1 LVTCLKLEWR
11 EAGETG
17 ERGMGDKI
25 SYDGLELKG
34 MFGAATRCLERSAQ
48 SINTLNVFP
57 VPDGDTGTNMLLTM
71 RAAMDEASACT
82 DGSAAAVA
90 QAMAKGSLMGARGN
104 SGVILSQ
111 ILRGLASGLGDKD
124 SFSGRE
130 LAAALLESTS
140 WAYKGMSKPVEG
152 TILTVIREAAVAAQA
167 TSTSRNGDLVSIME
181 AVVDEARA
189 SVARTPALL
198 PVLRQAGV
206 VDAGGQGLYVLFEG
220 VLRYLR
226 GEIEEAEIAPVEA
239 AASVRAEPAGEA
251 TYGYCT
257 EFLLRGGELDPDA
270 IRDKLNAMGE
280 SVLVVGD
287 ETTVRVHLH
296 TFDPGAALS
305 YVAPLGTMHQVKV
318 ENMDEQHRDF
328 VVAQA
333 EAPSAS
339 VSTVAVVSGV
349 GLTEAFYSI
358 GATVVVPGGQT
369 MNPSVQELLRA
380 VESAPSH
387 DVVIL
392 PNNPNILLAAGQVES
407 LTRKN
412 VEVVPTTTI
421 PQGVAALL
429 ALSDEADLQAN
440 AGAMREAL
448 TDVRSGEVTVAVRS
462 MDLDGLT
469 IEKGQTVGFLD
480 GCLVVAGSR
489 ASEVVLKLISMM
501 NVERGGLVTIY
512 YGADAEAGEA
522 EEIAASIRGRYSDV
536 EAEVVSGGQPHYS
549 YIVSVE

>member
-1 LVTCLKLEWR
+1 V
-11 EAGETG
+11 
-17 ERGMGDKI
+17 GDKI

-34 MFGAATRCLERSAQ
+34 MFGAATLCLERSAQ

-71 RAAMDEASACT
+71 RAAMDEANACA

-111 ILRGLASGLGDKD
+111 ILRGLASGLGDSD

-130 LAAALLESTS
+130 LAAALVESTS

-152 TILTVIREAAVAAQA
+152 TILTVIREAAAAA
-167 TSTSRNGDLVSIME
+167 RTSSTSRNSDLVSIME
-181 AVVDEARA
+181 AVVNEARA

-226 GEIEEAEIAPVEA
+226 GELEEGEIPPVEA
-239 AASVRAEPAGEA
+239 VAAVSTEPAAEA

-257 EFLLRGGELDPDA
+257 EFLLRGGELDPDV
-270 IRDKLNAMGE
+270 IRDKLNAIGE
-280 SVLVVGD
+280 TVLVVGD
-287 ETTVRVHLH
+287 ETAVRVHLH
-296 TFDPGAALS
+296 TLDPGAALS
-305 YVAPLGTMHQVKV
+305 YVAPLGTLHQVKV
-318 ENMDEQHRDF
+318 ENMDEQHREF

-339 VSTVAVVSGV
+339 ISTVAVVSGN

-380 VESAPSH
+380 VDAAPSH

-392 PNNPNILLAAGQVES
+392 PNNPNILLAAGKVES

-421 PQGVAALL
+421 PQGIAALL
-429 ALSDEADLQAN
+429 ALSNEADLRAN
-440 AGAMREAL
+440 AGAMRAAL
-448 TDVRSGEVTVAVRS
+448 TGVRTGEVTVAVRS
-462 MDLDGLT
+462 MDLDGLL
-469 IEKGQTVGFLD
+469 IEKGRTVGFLD
-480 GCLVVAGSR
+480 GCLVAAGGHVP
-489 ASEVVLKLISMM
+489 EVVLKLISMM
-501 NVERGGLVTIY
+501 NVEQGGLVTIY
-512 YGADAEAGEA
+512 CGVDAEAGEA
-522 EEIAASIRGRYSDV
+522 EEIAASVRGRSPDIEV
-536 EAEVVSGGQPHYS
+536 EVVSGGQPYYN